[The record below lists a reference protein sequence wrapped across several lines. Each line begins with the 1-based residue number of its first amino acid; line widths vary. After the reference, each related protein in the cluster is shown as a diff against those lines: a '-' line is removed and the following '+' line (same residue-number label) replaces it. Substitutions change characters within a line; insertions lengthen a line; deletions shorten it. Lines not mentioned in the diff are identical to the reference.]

1 MYLDNDYFVYFHDRV
16 GDTFRWKGE
25 NVSTTEV
32 ANIITAL
39 PFILDANVYGITVPG
54 HDGRAGMASL
64 TLNDNVELSVEKLQA
79 IYNHLE
85 QKLPKYARPI
95 VLRLER
101 KMRTTGTF
109 KQQKGDLMREG
120 FDPNIV
126 SDPMFYMSTEEK
138 TYVPLDKG
146 SYHHMLQSKL

>member
-1 MYLDNDYFVYFHDRV
+1 MMKLLSTDAIQPLIDLLLYHAYITNDFKITMKYLKHV
-16 GDTFRWKGE
+16 
-25 NVSTTEV
+25 
-32 ANIITAL
+32 IIIVKQT
-39 PFILDANVYGITVPG
+39 G
-54 HDGRAGMASL
+54 HDGRAGMASIIL
-64 TLNDNVELSVEKLQA
+64 KDKEEISVDKLNA

-95 VLRLER
+95 VIRFER

-109 KQQKGDLMREG
+109 KNQKGDLMKEG

-126 SDPMFYMSTEEK
+126 PDPMYYLSTEAK
-138 TYVPLDKG
+138 AYVPLDKG